1 MFPERVKSVTL
12 DKSRITYYL
21 QTQGRVQTHAEYPIN
36 PELYQVEDL
45 AFDCSVRSNQ
55 YLPDYAI
62 KGYFTVDEN
71 LQHPVFI
78 ENTNGPHL
86 LYITGIPRNL
96 PEVERNRFRFQ
107 EHIWLSYWEDKHIG
121 YLFQVVTRE
130 QALTHLINPITYKI
144 QSTMKTQEYVKQFK
158 LDREHYNFNREKFM
172 EAFGQEFK
180 DRIEATITACK
191 KMQVQFTY
199 EKFLHA
205 IKEQQDKFWNISNK
219 KVGEPFSE
227 GLFSAFFALHV
238 IPLRAS
244 LFPNIHTKL
253 EKKKAIE
260 RYAKIKVELEAAEK
274 ERQEREKKMEPV
286 VNALMTYAVAKSLA
300 KQSKQ
305 VGNKPKGKK

>member
-1 MFPERVKSVTL
+1 
-12 DKSRITYYL
+12 
-21 QTQGRVQTHAEYPIN
+21 
-36 PELYQVEDL
+36 
-45 AFDCSVRSNQ
+45 
-55 YLPDYAI
+55 
-62 KGYFTVDEN
+62 
-71 LQHPVFI
+71 
-78 ENTNGPHL
+78 
-86 LYITGIPRNL
+86 
-96 PEVERNRFRFQ
+96 
-107 EHIWLSYWEDKHIG
+107 
-121 YLFQVVTRE
+121 
-130 QALTHLINPITYKI
+130 
-144 QSTMKTQEYVKQFK
+144 MKTQEYVKQFK

-180 DRIEATITACK
+180 DRIEATLTACK

-244 LFPNIHTKL
+244 LFPDLHAKL
-253 EKKKAIE
+253 EENRRKAIE
-260 RYAKIKVELEAAEK
+260 MDVKIKAELEAAEK
-274 ERQEREKKMEPV
+274 KRQKEKRKMEPV
-286 VNALMTYAVAKSLA
+286 INAMMTYAVAKSLA

>member
-1 MFPERVKSVTL
+1 
-12 DKSRITYYL
+12 
-21 QTQGRVQTHAEYPIN
+21 
-36 PELYQVEDL
+36 
-45 AFDCSVRSNQ
+45 
-55 YLPDYAI
+55 
-62 KGYFTVDEN
+62 
-71 LQHPVFI
+71 
-78 ENTNGPHL
+78 
-86 LYITGIPRNL
+86 
-96 PEVERNRFRFQ
+96 
-107 EHIWLSYWEDKHIG
+107 
-121 YLFQVVTRE
+121 
-130 QALTHLINPITYKI
+130 
-144 QSTMKTQEYVKQFK
+144 MKTQEYIKQFK

-244 LFPNIHTKL
+244 LFPNIHDEL
-253 EKKKAIE
+253 EEKRRKAK
-260 RYAKIKVELEAAEK
+260 RDAKIKAELEAAEK
-274 ERQEREKKMEPV
+274 NRQEMEKKMGPV
-286 VNALMTYAVAKSLA
+286 VNALMTYAAAKSLA

-305 VGNKPKGKK
+305 VGNKPKRKK

>member
-1 MFPERVKSVTL
+1 
-12 DKSRITYYL
+12 
-21 QTQGRVQTHAEYPIN
+21 
-36 PELYQVEDL
+36 
-45 AFDCSVRSNQ
+45 
-55 YLPDYAI
+55 
-62 KGYFTVDEN
+62 
-71 LQHPVFI
+71 
-78 ENTNGPHL
+78 
-86 LYITGIPRNL
+86 
-96 PEVERNRFRFQ
+96 
-107 EHIWLSYWEDKHIG
+107 
-121 YLFQVVTRE
+121 
-130 QALTHLINPITYKI
+130 
-144 QSTMKTQEYVKQFK
+144 MKTQEYVKQFK

-244 LFPNIHTKL
+244 LFPNIHDKL
-253 EKKKAIE
+253 EKRRKAIE
-260 RYAKIKVELEAAEK
+260 RDAKIKAELEAAEK
-274 ERQEREKKMEPV
+274 KRQEIMGPV
-286 VNALMTYAVAKSLA
+286 VNALMTYAAAKSLA